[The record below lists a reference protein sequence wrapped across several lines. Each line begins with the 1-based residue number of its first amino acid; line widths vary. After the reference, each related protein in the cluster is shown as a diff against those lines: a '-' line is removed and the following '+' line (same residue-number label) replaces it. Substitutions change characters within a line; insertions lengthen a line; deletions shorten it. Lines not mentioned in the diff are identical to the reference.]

1 MALAR
6 IDIDRD
12 LVDTRTHKLVVK
24 QKTASYSKNYM
35 LNSEKA
41 LKKYLKVQ
49 KGTQSNFIN
58 QWRYLCKDG

>member
-24 QKTASYSKNYM
+24 QKPASYSNNYM
-35 LNSEKA
+35 LNAEKA

-49 KGTQSNFIN
+49 KVTQSNIH
-58 QWRYLCKDG
+58 LPMGVSV